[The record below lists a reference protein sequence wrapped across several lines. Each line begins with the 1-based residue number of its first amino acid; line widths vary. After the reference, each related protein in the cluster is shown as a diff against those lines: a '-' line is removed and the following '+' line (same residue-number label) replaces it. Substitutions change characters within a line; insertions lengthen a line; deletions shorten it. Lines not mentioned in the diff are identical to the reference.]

1 MKVELI
7 TKMKIKSLQEQLTP
21 DFIDY
26 CNLKGVD
33 LVKWYKWK
41 LHLIWQHRK
50 LNRDINE
57 RTRNVQSNVSSRK
70 EFS

>member
-1 MKVELI
+1 MKVEL
-7 TKMKIKSLQEQLTP
+7 TTEMKIKSLQEQITSE
-21 DFIDY
+21 FIDY
-26 CNLKGVD
+26 CNVNQID

-57 RTRNVQSNVSSRK
+57 RPRNVQSNLPSR
-70 EFS
+70 